1 MLQNYVKIAW
11 RNLLRSKTY
20 SILILAGLA
29 SGMTCAIVLGLFVKD
44 ELDFDGYHKNAARVY
59 RLILDIKWADN
70 RYNMAT
76 AATPFGPALQR
87 EFAEIKNIVRVKQG
101 NQTFRNGSTV
111 SNVKHLYYTEPSL
124 FKFFDYDFIDGDPK
138 TALNGIT
145 NVVLTKKL
153 AMVLF
158 GKTSGLIGKTVLVKD
173 NEPFTITGI
182 ISEAPANHHL
192 QFDALLPYANRRV
205 SNADPENWGNFN
217 TFTYLMMDS
226 PELAKKLESKMP
238 AFYEKYIAKA
248 IGDSGGEKIHFGITF
263 QPLNDIHL
271 HSSHLL
277 GEENGSSVRYVY
289 TISIIGLFILL
300 IAIVNYINLAT
311 ARATGRAKEVGIRK
325 AVGSQKFQLVGQF
338 LSESM
343 LISVLAMLGSL
354 FLLQVLL
361 PSFNSIA
368 DKKLTFNLFDF
379 NLIAF
384 FAVCASVVGLVSGLY
399 PAFILSKYNPAI
411 VLKGSSHLGG
421 QGALLRKSL
430 VVFQFA
436 VSMLMIVGTIVVYQQ
451 LAYMSN
457 KELGFDKQQV
467 VSIPLKSPS
476 LQQSAIVLRDQ
487 ILKKAGVISVSLTNG
502 TIGSELNNKSTFN
515 FSTKTTDIPVSSEH
529 FKVDEQFLDVL
540 KIPILDG
547 RNFSSVL
554 DNDSSGAV
562 LVNQAMLKRLGW
574 KTLTDGQ
581 IEVDTRKVEITGV
594 VRDFHLRSL
603 HNQIEPL
610 ILILKK
616 KGANNLLVK
625 ISQHNISA
633 TIASLKQSFTEINPN
648 QPFEYEFLDQAFAK
662 QYSSDQRRGAM
673 FLTFS
678 GIAILIAC
686 IGLFGLAT
694 FTAEQRTKEIG
705 VRKVLG
711 ASVAGV
717 VALLS
722 ADFLKLVLI
731 AIVISAPIAWYL
743 MHTWLQTF
751 AYKIEI
757 EWWVFALAGFTSIG
771 IALLTVGFQSIRA
784 ALTNP
789 VKSLRTE

>member
-20 SILILAGLA
+20 SILILAGLTC
-29 SGMTCAIVLGLFVKD
+29 GMTCAMVLGLFVKD
-44 ELDFDGYHKNAARVY
+44 ELDFDRYHRNAARIY
-59 RLILDIKWADN
+59 RLVLDIKWADN

-87 EFAEIKNIVRVKQG
+87 EFAEIKNTLRVKQG
-101 NQTFRNGSTV
+101 NQTFRNGSRVT
-111 SNVKHLYYTEPSL
+111 NVKHLYYTDPSL
-124 FKFFDYDFIDGDPK
+124 FTFFDYDFIDGDPK
-138 TALNGIT
+138 TALNGT
-145 NVVLTKKL
+145 THVVLTEKL
-153 AMVLF
+153 ARILF
-158 GKTSGLIGKTVLVKD
+158 GKATGLIGKTVLVKD
-173 NEPFTITGI
+173 NEPFTITGVI
-182 ISEAPANHHL
+182 REAPANHHL

-205 SNADPENWGNFN
+205 SNADPDNWGNFN
-217 TFTYLMMDS
+217 TFTYLMLDS
-226 PELAKKLESKMP
+226 PELAKKVESKMP
-238 AFYEKYIAKA
+238 AFYEKYIAKT
-248 IGDSGGEKIHFGITF
+248 IGDSGEEKIGFDITF
-263 QPLNDIHL
+263 QPLRQIHL
-271 HSSHLL
+271 NSSHLL
-277 GEENGSSVRYVY
+277 GEENGSSMRYVY

-311 ARATGRAKEVGIRK
+311 ARATGRAREVGIRK

-343 LISVLAMLGSL
+343 LIAVLAMLASL
-354 FLLQVLL
+354 FLLQILL
-361 PSFNSIA
+361 PFFNEVA
-368 DKKLTFNLFDF
+368 DKKLTFNLLDF
-379 NLIAF
+379 NIITF
-384 FAVCASVVGLVSGLY
+384 FVVFTFLVGLVSGIY
-399 PAFILSKYNPAI
+399 PAFILSKYNPAV
-411 VLKGSSHLGG
+411 VLKGSMLSGG

-436 VSMLMIVGTIVVYQQ
+436 VSMSMIVGTIVVYRQ
-451 LAYMSN
+451 LEYMSN
-457 KELGFDKQQV
+457 KELGFDQQQV

-487 ILKKAGVISVSLTNG
+487 ILKKAGVTSASLTNG

-515 FSTKTTDIPVSSEH
+515 FSTKTDDVPISSEH
-529 FKVDEQFLDVL
+529 FIVDEQFLDVL
-540 KIPILDG
+540 KIPVKDG
-547 RNFSSVL
+547 RNFSSAI

-562 LVNQAMLKRLGW
+562 LVNEAMLKRLGW
-574 KTLTDGQ
+574 KTRTDGQ
-581 IEVDTRKVEITGV
+581 IEVDTRKVEIAGV
-594 VRDFHLRSL
+594 VKDFHLRSL

-610 ILILKK
+610 ILVLKK
-616 KGANNLLVK
+616 NGANHLLVR
-625 ISQHNISA
+625 ISQQNIPA
-633 TIASLKQSFTEINPN
+633 TLASIRKSFTEINPN
-648 QPFEYEFLDQAFAK
+648 QPFEYDFLDQAFAK

-678 GIAILIAC
+678 AIAILIAC

-694 FTAEQRTKEIG
+694 FTAQQRRKEIG

-717 VALLS
+717 VTLLS

-731 AIVISAPIAWYL
+731 AIVISAPLAWYL

-757 EWWVFALAGFTSIG
+757 EWWIFALAGSASILV
-771 IALLTVGFQSIRA
+771 ALLTVGFQSIRA

>member
-20 SILILAGLA
+20 SLLILAGLA
-29 SGMTCAIVLGLFVKD
+29 CGMTCAIVLGLFVKD
-44 ELDFDGYHKNAARVY
+44 ELDFDGYHTNADRIY
-59 RLILDIKWADN
+59 RLVLDIKWADN

-87 EFAEIKNIVRVKQG
+87 EFAEIKNMLRIKQG
-101 NQTFRNGSTV
+101 NQTFRNGGNVT
-111 SNVKHLYYTEPSL
+111 NVKHLYYADPSL
-124 FKFFDYDFIDGDPK
+124 FTFFDYDFIDGDPK
-138 TALNGIT
+138 TALNGTT
-145 NVVLTKKL
+145 NVVLTEKL
-153 AMVLF
+153 AQILF

-182 ISEAPANHHL
+182 IREAPANHHL

-217 TFTYLMMDS
+217 TFTYLMLDS
-226 PELAKKLESKMP
+226 PELAKKMESKMP
-238 AFYEKYIAKA
+238 AFYEKYIAKT
-248 IGDSGGEKIHFGITF
+248 IGDSGKEKIHFGITF
-263 QPLNDIHL
+263 QPLSEIHL
-271 HSSHLL
+271 KSSHLL
-277 GEENGSSVRYVY
+277 GEENGSSMRYVY

-343 LISVLAMLGSL
+343 LISILAMLVSL
-354 FLLQVLL
+354 FLLQMSL
-361 PSFNSIA
+361 PFFNEIA
-368 DKKLTFNLFDF
+368 GKKLAFNLFDF
-379 NLIAF
+379 NIIAF
-384 FAVCASVVGLVSGLY
+384 FTVFTLVVGLVSGLY

-411 VLKGSSHLGG
+411 VLKGSTHSGG

-436 VSMLMIVGTIVVYQQ
+436 VSMLMIVGTIVVYRQ
-451 LAYMSN
+451 LEYMN
-457 KELGFDKQQV
+457 KKELGFDQQQV
-467 VSIPLKSPS
+467 VSIPLRSPA
-476 LQQSAIVLRDQ
+476 LQQSAIALRDD
-487 ILKKAGVISVSLTNG
+487 ILKKAGVTSASLTNG

-515 FSTKTTDIPVSSEH
+515 FFTKTTDVPISSEH
-529 FKVDEQFLDVL
+529 FIVDEQFLSVL
-540 KIPILDG
+540 KIPVKDG
-547 RNFSSVL
+547 RNFSSAI

-562 LVNQAMLKRLGW
+562 LVNEAMLKRLGW
-574 KTLTDGQ
+574 KTLADGL

-594 VRDFHLRSL
+594 VKDFHLRSL

-616 KGANNLLVK
+616 NGANNLLVR
-625 ISQHNISA
+625 ISQQNIPA
-633 TIASLKQSFTEINPN
+633 TIASIKQSFTEINPN
-648 QPFEYEFLDQAFAK
+648 QPFEYDFLDQAFAK
-662 QYSSDQRRGAM
+662 QYSSDQRRGTM
-673 FLTFS
+673 FLSFS

-694 FTAEQRTKEIG
+694 FTAQQRTKEIG

-711 ASVAGV
+711 ASVAEV
-717 VALLS
+717 AALLS
-722 ADFLKLVLI
+722 ADFVKLVLI
-731 AIVISAPIAWYL
+731 AIVISVPLAWYL
-743 MHTWLQTF
+743 MQAWLQSF

-757 EWWVFALAGFTSIG
+757 EWWVFALAGFTSVVV
-771 IALLTVGFQSIRA
+771 ALLTVGFQSIRA
-784 ALTNP
+784 ALANP
-789 VKSLRTE
+789 VRSLRSE